1 VIRRAAHGPARL
13 AAALVLG
20 LGALVAAGCGGD
32 GAEPDLA
39 AGKQA
44 FTTFCASCHTL
55 EDAGTP
61 PSSVGPN
68 LDDAFRASRQAGI
81 HEEQFAGLV
90 KRWIRIAQLP
100 MPRDLVTGEDSE
112 NVAAYIASVAG
123 RSPDSAVRPA
133 PPETPEVPS
142 PDRQE
147 LQPPGG

>member
-1 VIRRAAHGPARL
+1 LIRRAAHHPARL

-32 GAEPDLA
+32 GTEPDLA
-39 AGKQA
+39 AGKQ
-44 FTTFCASCHTL
+44 TFIGLCATCHTL
-55 EDAGTP
+55 EDSGRP
-61 PSSVGPN
+61 PSNVGPN
-68 LDDAFRASRQAGI
+68 LDDAFRASRQAGV
-81 HEEQFAGLV
+81 EEDQFAGLV

-100 MPRDLVTGEDSE
+100 MPRDLVTGQDSE

-123 RSPDSAVRPA
+123 KSPESAARPA